1 MKLIKVLQSMELA
14 RIMTSKC
21 RYKYFQTKDV
31 GYKEFC
37 DKFKELKFKFEE
49 IDMDSDEVVDL
60 VNRVSGLLIN
70 YKMFEVQRN
79 EEGNN

>member
-21 RYKYFQTKDV
+21 RYKYSQTKDIN
-31 GYKEFC
+31 YKEFC

-49 IDMDSDEVVDL
+49 IDVDSDKVADL
-60 VNRVSGLLIN
+60 VNRVSDLFIN
-70 YKMFEVQRN
+70 YKTFEVK
-79 EEGNN
+79 EKL